1 MPLQSTALATE
12 ISSIRT
18 SFKRLARSFGRIGPL
33 LTAATAV
40 ASHAQTAE
48 GARTRRRPR
57 LTADQRRALKLQGKY
72 MGTMRG
78 LKPAQRDRIKKVRA
92 QRGIHAA
99 IKAAQKLVA
108 ES

>member
-1 MPLQSTALATE
+1 MPLQSTALSKE
-12 ISSIRT
+12 ISSIRI

-33 LTAATAV
+33 LTAASAV
-40 ASHAQTAE
+40 ASQSHTAE

-57 LTADQRRALKLQGKY
+57 LTAEQRRALKLQGKY

-78 LKPAQRDRIKKVRA
+78 LRPAQRDRIKKVRA
-92 QRGIHAA
+92 QKGIHAA